1 MLHCTTNAFNV
12 AKKDIGL
19 ETVRTVATTRGIRE
33 ENDQAPIP
41 GTKHFFILIY
51 NYIYLFQ
58 LREAS
63 HLNPAEEI
71 GDTDGMKAAAVREED
86 TMQETGTAIISRDQE
101 ADLKVPR
108 ARKQIREKEIIYYYS
123 IQLKK

>member
-1 MLHCTTNAFNV
+1 MGRNWKSKPLTVAEEGVNVMLHCTTNAFNV

-51 NYIYLFQ
+51 NYIYLF
-58 LREAS
+58 
-63 HLNPAEEI
+63 
-71 GDTDGMKAAAVREED
+71 
-86 TMQETGTAIISRDQE
+86 
-101 ADLKVPR
+101 
-108 ARKQIREKEIIYYYS
+108 
-123 IQLKK
+123 